1 MHQFLASFILAFVLV
16 NAACAQ
22 NVSAPV
28 TASSTAAPS
37 QAPNKS
43 IPDPSKYALIISG
56 PGGEEEY
63 IKRFAKWSQELN
75 SALVDKLGFAPENVT
90 LLTEASATSKATAA
104 EVRKALTELRSNCKP
119 DNTVFIFFIGHG
131 SFDDK
136 TAKFNLV
143 GPDINVTE
151 YASLIKALPSKRV
164 VVINMATASG
174 EFIKPLSMPGHIT
187 ITATKSGME
196 TNATHFPE
204 YFIKALT
211 TKDSDADQN
220 NRISVLEAFNYATL
234 QLEKFFKEQNRLV
247 TEHAMLDDNGDGKG
261 SEKATDEE
269 GSLAKTTYFDSL
281 FYQLAGSD
289 KELQG
294 WYADKMRLEREV
306 EELKLRKAKLQPDD
320 YENELEKLLIQLA
333 ELNEKIKAKQK

>member
-1 MHQFLASFILAFVLV
+1 MHQFLAIFILLLIFS
-16 NAACAQ
+16 NSACAQ
-22 NVSAPV
+22 NVSAPA
-28 TASSTAAPS
+28 TAVSTTAPT
-37 QAPNKS
+37 QTPQKS
-43 IPDPSKYALIISG
+43 IPDPSKFALIISG
-56 PGGEEEY
+56 PGGEEEF
-63 IKRFAKWSQELN
+63 IKKFAKWSQELN
-75 SALVDKLGFAPENVT
+75 SALLDKLGFAPENVT
-90 LLTEASATSKATAA
+90 LLTEGTPKSTAI
-104 EVRKALTELRSNCKP
+104 EVRNAFTALRSNCKP

-136 TAKFNLV
+136 LAKFNLV

-211 TKDSDADQN
+211 TKESDADQN
-220 NRISVLEAFNYATL
+220 NRISVLEAFNYTTL

-261 SEKATDEE
+261 SEKITDEE

-281 FYQLAGSD
+281 FYQLAGGD
-289 KELQG
+289 KELQAA
-294 WYADKMRLEREV
+294 YADKMRLEREV
-306 EELKLRKAKLQPDD
+306 EELKLRKAQLKPED
-320 YENELEKLLIQLA
+320 YEDELEKLLIQLA

>member
-1 MHQFLASFILAFVLV
+1 MHQFLAIVALLLV
-16 NAACAQ
+16 FSNSACAQ
-22 NVSAPV
+22 NVSAPA
-28 TASSTAAPS
+28 TAVSTTAPA
-37 QAPNKS
+37 QAPQKS
-43 IPDPSKYALIISG
+43 IPDPSKFALIISG

-63 IKRFAKWSQELN
+63 IKKFAKWSQELN
-75 SALVDKLGFAPENVT
+75 SALLDKLGFAPENVT
-90 LLTEASATSKATAA
+90 LLTEGTPKSTAI
-104 EVRKALTELRSNCKP
+104 EVRNAFTALRSNCKP

-136 TAKFNLV
+136 LAKFNLV

-211 TKDSDADQN
+211 TKESDADQN
-220 NRISVLEAFNYATL
+220 NRISVLEAFNYTTL

-261 SEKATDEE
+261 SEKITEEE

-281 FYQLAGSD
+281 FYQLAGGD
-289 KELQG
+289 KELQAA
-294 WYADKMRLEREV
+294 YADKMRLEREV
-306 EELKLRKAKLQPDD
+306 EELKLRKAQLKPED
-320 YENELEKLLIQLA
+320 YEDELEKLLIQLA

>member
-1 MHQFLASFILAFVLV
+1 ML
-16 NAACAQ
+16 
-22 NVSAPV
+22 
-28 TASSTAAPS
+28 
-37 QAPNKS
+37 
-43 IPDPSKYALIISG
+43 
-56 PGGEEEY
+56 
-63 IKRFAKWSQELN
+63 
-75 SALVDKLGFAPENVT
+75 DKLGFAPENVT
-90 LLTEASATSKATAA
+90 LLTEGTPKATAV
-104 EVRKALTELRSNCKP
+104 EVRNAFTALRSNCKP
-119 DNTVFIFFIGHG
+119 DNTIFIFLIGHG

-136 TAKFNLV
+136 SAKFNLV

-174 EFIKPLSMPGHIT
+174 EFIKPLSIPGHIT

-211 TKDSDADQN
+211 MKESDADQN
-220 NRISVLEAFNYATL
+220 NRISVLEAFNYTTL

-261 SEKATDEE
+261 SEKLTDDE

-281 FYQLAGSD
+281 FYQLAGGD

-306 EELKLRKAKLQPDD
+306 EELKLRKAQLKPED
-320 YENELEKLLIQLA
+320 YEDELEKLLIQLA